1 MWMGTFSKDHIG
13 SISQHIPMQHS
24 LSSTEDLPMEFYI
37 LMCLNQFQGSGN
49 DKQLVLTLFPDREL
63 TEMMLDPPEFVGT
76 LGIREEYKYIIM
88 YVYIYISYF
97 IIYMYI
103 IYYHI
108 YIYYNIYII

>member
-88 YVYIYISYF
+88 YVYIYIIF
-97 IIYMYI
+97 HHIYV
-103 IYYHI
+103 YHI
-108 YIYYNIYII
+108 LSYIYIL